1 MKNGSRGNRNRFL
14 APSLVSGFE
23 ISAEAKLY
31 TSTKE
36 FDIWALVQGLL
47 RLPVGRWRREDGPDV
62 GAVQPLPGLAV
73 AGLEPDLII
82 LNEG

>member
-1 MKNGSRGNRNRFL
+1 M
-14 APSLVSGFE
+14 SGFE

-47 RLPVGRWRREDGPDV
+47 RLPVGRWRREDVPDV
-62 GAVQPLPGLAV
+62 VGVVQPLPALAV
-73 AGLEPDLII
+73 AGLEPDLI

>member
-1 MKNGSRGNRNRFL
+1 MR
-14 APSLVSGFE
+14 SGFE

-36 FDIWALVQGLL
+36 FDVWALVQGLL
-47 RLPVGRWRREDGPDV
+47 RLPVGKWRREDGPDVV

-73 AGLEPDLII
+73 AGLEPDLI